1 MQWEGAQ
8 QPVVVRDS
16 WRCPMSAHAVQPF
29 HWTGITIFA
38 CADSHAA
45 QGDTSE
51 PATATS
57 VSCRGEV
64 GAGAESHESS
74 GSSQLSDGRVS
85 PMALLALAGLAL
97 LRSPAPQA

>member
-16 WRCPMSAHAVQPF
+16 WRRPTSSHAAQPF
-29 HWTGITIFA
+29 HWTGIAIFTS
-38 CADSHAA
+38 ADLHAA

-51 PATATS
+51 PAIATS

-64 GAGAESHESS
+64 GAGAESH
-74 GSSQLSDGRVS
+74 
-85 PMALLALAGLAL
+85 
-97 LRSPAPQA
+97 